1 MIGVAGA
8 AGVLVMCRMVTE
20 SSAFAFHGGFLVIA
34 LCGAAVI
41 AVVTQMPHHVV
52 ARVLATRPLPS
63 LGRISYGMYL
73 WYWPVLLVMTSAR
86 THLQGVLLL
95 ACRMVVIVLVAG
107 ASYRF
112 VETPIQQGALPRWR
126 AWVAIPATVAALML
140 LPLLAPLSE
149 PSTAAVAAVPSLA
162 SSPASYLA
170 HPVRILLL
178 GDSMAGTLGVGLSQI
193 APRYGAQVIN
203 EGSPG
208 CSLASA
214 DSVKVLT
221 FTDPSG
227 APCEVGD
234 PAHLLD
240 VYRSLITQYD
250 PDVVLYLARSD
261 TLTTYLDGTWQYAGM
276 PSFDRWTLSRFE
288 QAIPILSSRGAHV
301 VFLTTPIYDT
311 GEESDG
317 SPWPEDDPA
326 RVEADNRLITE
337 AVKGRSGVASVI
349 DAGQMLTPGGHFES
363 AIDNVPVRCADG
375 VHLTIP
381 GENGWARASSRRS
394 SRWVSPT
401 PPPRPRP
408 PNRGLRWRPN
418 LSRPGTTCF
427 IAAPDH
433 RARPARREHVAAP
446 GGWR

>member
-1 MIGVAGA
+1 
-8 AGVLVMCRMVTE
+8 MCRMVTE

-112 VETPIQQGALPRWR
+112 VETPIQQGALSRWR

-221 FTDPSG
+221 FTDPPG

-337 AVKGRSGVASVI
+337 AVKGHSGVASVI
-349 DAGQMLTPGGHFES
+349 DARPDAHAGRSFRDRDRQRTG
-363 AIDNVPVRCADG
+363 AVR
-375 VHLTIP
+375 
-381 GENGWARASSRRS
+381 RR
-394 SRWVSPT
+394 
-401 PPPRPRP
+401 RP
-408 PNRGLRWRPN
+408 PDHSGGRMAGHADPPADRLVGSVPRRRRGRGRPTEGSAGAPTSPALVPPASLRH
-418 LSRPGTTCF
+418 LITGS
-427 IAAPDH
+427 AA
-433 RARPARREHVAAP
+433 RRARREHVAAP